1 MEKEDETR
9 LRKSVQDLKE
19 WADKGSRCVLV
30 IAGDEEGGFSVVRRS
45 SCLRMAEV
53 IANAIHGR
61 PDLIASVK
69 IGVAAA
75 EEYIRSRKEKK
86 RRKQQSSK

>member
-9 LRKSVQDLKE
+9 LRKSVHDLKA

-30 IAGDEEGGFSVVRRS
+30 IAGDEEGGFAVVRYS

-53 IANAIHGR
+53 IANSIHGK
-61 PDLIASVK
+61 PHLIASMK

-75 EEYIRSRKEKK
+75 EEYIRSKKEKK
-86 RRKQQSSK
+86 NKKQS